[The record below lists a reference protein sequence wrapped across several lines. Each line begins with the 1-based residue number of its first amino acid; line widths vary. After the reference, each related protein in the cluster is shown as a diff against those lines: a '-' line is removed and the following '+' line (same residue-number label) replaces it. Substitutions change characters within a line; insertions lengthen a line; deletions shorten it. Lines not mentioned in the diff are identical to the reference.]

1 MQPTQP
7 RLPMKE
13 NPVTDQQNTSENAA
27 LLARLRYRRAPQ
39 AARILWTLSL
49 HQVDDV
55 LRGACREVVTRVQ
68 EATGLPVFTGAAPK
82 AR

>member
-1 MQPTQP
+1 MPTAFLVAIPIFRGEP
-7 RLPMKE
+7 RD
-13 NPVTDQQNTSENAA
+13 V